1 MGTAHAGIP
10 VPSIRTPPLGG
21 TVCPDPRWNGGRGLV
36 LPGPNT
42 FLGALQ
48 VLTAWTAGQPASSV
62 GPLPPEPPLGVTE
75 GSIPFVDIDGQT
87 VLRAATG

>member
-1 MGTAHAGIP
+1 MAGAG
-10 VPSIRTPPLGG
+10 SSL
-21 TVCPDPRWNGGRGLV
+21 D
-36 LPGPNT
+36 GPQT

-87 VLRAATG
+87 VLAQPPDDPGATAFAEE